1 MFDGCDVVNTVGG
14 DGPWTEE
21 DGVVVI
27 EGIVTVPVT
36 APVGLFVF

>member
-1 MFDGCDVVNTVGG
+1 MFDGSDVVNTVGG

-27 EGIVTVPVT
+27 EGIVTALVTSPVD
-36 APVGLFVF
+36 LFVF